1 MLRNVRGIGVL
12 DMRRFW
18 NGFVIDR
25 YGLRV
30 GLTEGN
36 MEGSVVS
43 IGFRESGTTAVA
55 RDEYTVG
62 TPATSEVNPEY
73 VSAVIKDPTYVN
85 TERRI

>member
-1 MLRNVRGIGVL
+1 
-12 DMRRFW
+12 
-18 NGFVIDR
+18 
-25 YGLRV
+25 
-30 GLTEGN
+30 

-62 TPATSEVNPEY
+62 TPATSEVNLEY